1 MWRGEWWYCIEL
13 WHLTES
19 SRKSLSHS
27 RSDNK
32 DQWILNNVAKYSHSH
47 PGSLAPTMCIY
58 VLTGGK
64 FFHLALQ
71 SWNFC
76 WIKVTRSWTK
86 SPIINTMFWSTELTD
101 LGQLSTESTKS
112 GIPRFLAFCL
122 TSLHTDGVL
131 YKMEGLCSPA
141 SGKSIDT
148 HFSNSICS
156 LLFSVSYF
164 GNSRNISSFSLL
176 LYLLWWSV
184 VYDVAIVILGGPMN
198 SILTRQET

>member
-32 DQWILNNVAKYSHSH
+32 YLWILNNVKYSHSD
-47 PGSLAPTMCIY
+47 PGCLVPTMYIY

-71 SWNFC
+71 SSNFC
-76 WIKVTRSWTK
+76 WMRKLTHSWAK
-86 SPIINTMFWSTELTD
+86 SAIINMFWSTELTG
-101 LGQLSTESTKS
+101 LGQLSMESTKS
-112 GIPRFLAFCL
+112 GIPCFLVFRL
-122 TSLHTDGVL
+122 TAHHTDCVL
-131 YKMEGLCSPA
+131 YKVEGLWQPC
-141 SGKSIDT
+141 IRQVYWH

-156 LLFSVSYF
+156 LLVPASYF
-164 GNSRNISSFSLL
+164 GNSRNTSSFSLL

-184 VYDVAIVILGGPMN
+184 FSDYHMLRTQRTANFSNKVFFN
-198 SILTRQET
+198 